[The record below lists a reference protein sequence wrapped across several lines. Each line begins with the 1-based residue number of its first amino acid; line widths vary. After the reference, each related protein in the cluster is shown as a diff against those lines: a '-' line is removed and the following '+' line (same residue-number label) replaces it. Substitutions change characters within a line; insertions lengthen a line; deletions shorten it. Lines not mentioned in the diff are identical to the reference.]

1 MSLSK
6 QLLPLTKRTHQLI
19 DIVDTC
25 DAAASTNNDWFIPI
39 KPAKRLVAWKPGQQ
53 AALERGINLRKHRES
68 ADLVHQAKRR
78 GQHHIQY
85 AQSIYALPSRDPI
98 YGAAMSAIRA
108 HQGKPMHS
116 IMVESA
122 VAYDLESFGRKYARS
137 MYVLSFILE
146 ELREKGWSSSA
157 LQFEPIDAHTGRV
170 VLVADFSSATR

>member
-6 QLLPLTKRTHQLI
+6 QLLPLTKRTHHLI
-19 DIVDTC
+19 DTC
-25 DAAASTNNDWFIPI
+25 DAAATNNDWFIPI
-39 KPAKRLVAWKPGQQ
+39 KPAKRLVPWKPGQQ

-85 AQSIYALPSRDPI
+85 AQSIYAMPSRDPI
-98 YGAAMSAIRA
+98 YGAAMTAIRA
-108 HQGKPMHS
+108 HQGKSMHS

-122 VAYDLESFGRKYARS
+122 VAYNLESFGRKHARS
-137 MYVLSFILE
+137 IYVLNFILE

-170 VLVADFSSATR
+170 VLVADFTSATQ